1 MLYLN
6 LPYLP
11 HTPPPPRICVLE
23 TLSHV
28 FILKNISCEL
38 STDIRKDLQN
48 SCLKKLDQ
56 GKNKPGKFLWI
67 SLNMHWK
74 FHFQEIYIG

>member
-11 HTPPPPRICVLE
+11 PPLPPRICVLE

-28 FILKNISCEL
+28 FIQKNIFCEI

-48 SCLKKLDQ
+48 NCLKKLDQ
-56 GKNKPGKFLWI
+56 GKNKPGKFL
-67 SLNMHWK
+67 
-74 FHFQEIYIG
+74 

>member
-11 HTPPPPRICVLE
+11 PPPLPPRICVLE

-28 FILKNISCEL
+28 FIQKNIFCEI

-56 GKNKPGKFLWI
+56 GKNKPGKVL
-67 SLNMHWK
+67 
-74 FHFQEIYIG
+74 